1 MSIRVMKLVLFS
13 LVLLSS
19 AVSSNCEIVEIVYLD
34 NELTALQAI
43 LGDWNQSTPSICT
56 NLPGWSSQNVY
67 PCFYNAWKG
76 VLCMQYPI
84 PNSTNRWS
92 YVVGLILDDASIVGT
107 LPTAIGDLT
116 NLVILSL
123 TRNPGLTGPIPAE
136 ISNLAVLQILDLHD
150 NNFNG
155 TIPDFTS
162 LGNLQE
168 L

>member
-1 MSIRVMKLVLFS
+1 MSIRVMKLVLFA

-19 AVSSNCEIVEIVYLD
+19 AVSSNCEVIFYLD
-34 NELTALQAI
+34 DDLKALQTI
-43 LGDWNQSTPSICT
+43 LGDWNQTTPSVSTI
-56 NLPGWSSQNVY
+56 LPGWRTSNQTAY
-67 PCFYNAWKG
+67 PCFSEAWKG
-76 VLCMQYPI
+76 VLCGQYAI

-92 YVVGLILDDASIVGT
+92 VVVGLILDDASIVGT
-107 LPTAIGDLT
+107 LTPAIGDLT

-123 TRNPGLTGPIPAE
+123 TNNPGLTGPIPTE
-136 ISNLAVLQILDLHD
+136 INNLAVLQILDLHD

-155 TIPDFTS
+155 TIPDLTG